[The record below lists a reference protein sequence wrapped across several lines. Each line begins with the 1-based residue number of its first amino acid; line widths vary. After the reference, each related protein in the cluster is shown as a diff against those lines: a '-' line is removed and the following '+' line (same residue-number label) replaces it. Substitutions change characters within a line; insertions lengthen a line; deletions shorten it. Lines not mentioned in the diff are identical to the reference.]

1 VRILIHSQS
10 FPPQTGG
17 VERIVTALAE
27 GLARLGPGGW
37 GPAPEITVA
46 TSTPAGEMDDLQFP
60 FRVIRRPRLDELVML
75 LWNADIIHLAGP
87 ALLPLFVGW
96 LMQKR
101 LVIEHHGFQTVCPNG
116 QLFYEPEQA
125 PCPGHFMAERHLEC
139 LRCNAKYGKIAAVK
153 LWLLTFPRRRLCEM
167 SPANVTPT
175 DWLSTVLRLPR
186 SQTIV
191 HGVRITRQIPSP
203 DLVDPATFVFV
214 GRLVATK
221 GVGVLLAAAQN
232 LNNKGYIFRVRII
245 GDGPDRE
252 ELQKKAASVG
262 PRACVEFLGQLS
274 DEGIERAIAGAVAVI
289 MPSLA
294 GEVFGLVA
302 AENMLRG
309 RPIIASDIGAL
320 REVVGDAGLFFPPGN
335 DTVLMA
341 HMEDLLLNVR
351 KAERL
356 GREALRR
363 AARLF
368 SESRMVDEHNM
379 LYQRLSKCAE

>member
-1 VRILIHSQS
+1 
-10 FPPQTGG
+10 
-17 VERIVTALAE
+17 
-27 GLARLGPGGW
+27 
-37 GPAPEITVA
+37 
-46 TSTPAGEMDDLQFP
+46 M
-60 FRVIRRPRLDELVML
+60 
-75 LWNADIIHLAGP
+75 
-87 ALLPLFVGW
+87 
-96 LMQKR
+96 
-101 LVIEHHGFQTVCPNG
+101 
-116 QLFYEPEQA
+116 
-125 PCPGHFMAERHLEC
+125 
-139 LRCNAKYGKIAAVK
+139 
-153 LWLLTFPRRRLCEM
+153 
-167 SPANVTPT
+167 
-175 DWLSTVLRLPR
+175 
-186 SQTIV
+186 
-191 HGVRITRQIPSP
+191 
-203 DLVDPATFVFV
+203 
-214 GRLVATK
+214 
-221 GVGVLLAAAQN
+221 GVLLAAAQN
-232 LNNKGYIFRVRII
+232 LNDKGHIFRVRII

-274 DEGIERAIAGAVAVI
+274 DEGIERTIAGAVSVI
-289 MPSLA
+289 VPSLA

-363 AARLF
+363 ATRLF